1 MWFSAQKVFVTLIS
15 VDFIIVQVQAVEDEM
30 RMLLKEVDS
39 NKKATE
45 DKIKQLTKAFL
56 ELQENI

>member
-1 MWFSAQKVFVTLIS
+1 
-15 VDFIIVQVQAVEDEM
+15 VQVQAVEDEM

-45 DKIKQLTKAFL
+45 DKIKHLTKAFL

>member
-1 MWFSAQKVFVTLIS
+1 LWFSARKVFVTLIS
-15 VDFIIVQVQAVEDEM
+15 FDFVIVQVQAVEDEM